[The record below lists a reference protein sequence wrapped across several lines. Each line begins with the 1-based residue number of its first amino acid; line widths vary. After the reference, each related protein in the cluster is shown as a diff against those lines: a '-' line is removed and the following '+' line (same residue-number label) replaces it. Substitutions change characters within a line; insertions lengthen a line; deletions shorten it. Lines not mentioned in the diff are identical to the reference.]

1 MKTVV
6 KIALTA
12 ITGMLLPVLSQA
24 QGDTG
29 GGLADNINSLQSVLD
44 QLYGEMIP
52 LCSSLIGVG
61 RGIAGFAALWYIAA
75 SVWRHLSN
83 AEPIDFYP
91 LFRPFVIGFAILV
104 FPAVINLINGVMQPT
119 VTATS
124 AMVTG
129 SDEAIAALLQQK
141 QDAIKQTDTWQ
152 MYVGD
157 SGNGDKD
164 KWYQYTH
171 PGETSSG
178 EGFFEGIGDDIKFAM
193 AKTSYSF
200 RNSIKEWMSEVLQV
214 LFAAAALCINTIR
227 TFNLIIL
234 SILGPLS
241 FGLSVFDGFHHTLRH
256 WLARYINIFLW
267 LPIANLFGAV
277 IGKIQEN
284 MLQIDLQQ
292 IAQQGDT
299 FFSSTDMGYLIFMVI
314 GIIGYFTVPSIANNV
329 LWVGGGEALTGKATA
344 LAMGAAGGAVSGAV
358 TAAGMTAERM
368 GSGAQNII
376 NAPGNIRAGYNEQP
390 TGQGLAAGMG
400 RGYGHA
406 SEYLHNKL
414 SGNKQND

>member
-1 MKTVV
+1 MKRVF
-6 KIALTA
+6 KIAFMA
-12 ITGMLLPVLSQA
+12 IPGMLLPFLSKA
-24 QGDTG
+24 QDG
-29 GGLADNINSLQSVLD
+29 GGMADKIKSLQSVLED
-44 QLYGEMIP
+44 LYNQMIP

-75 SVWRHLSN
+75 RVWRHLSN

-91 LFRPFVIGFAILV
+91 LFRPFVIGFAILI
-104 FPAVINLINGVMQPT
+104 FPAVIGVVNGVMQPT
-119 VTATS
+119 VTGTAT
-124 AMVTG
+124 MVTN
-129 SDEAIAALLQQK
+129 SDEAITKLLQQK
-141 QDAIKQTDTWQ
+141 QDAIKQTNAWQ
-152 MYVGD
+152 MYVGAA
-157 SGNGDKD
+157 GEGDRD
-164 KWYQYTH
+164 KWYEYSH
-171 PGETSSG
+171 PGETSAD

-193 AKTSYSF
+193 AKASYNF

-214 LFAAAALCINTIR
+214 LFAAASLCINTIR

-234 SILGPLS
+234 AILGPLS

-299 FFSSTDMGYLIFMVI
+299 FFSSTDMGYLIFMII

-329 LWVGGGEALTGKATA
+329 LWVGGGEALTSKTTA
-344 LAMGAAGGAVSGAV
+344 LAIGAAGAAVSGTSAAV
-358 TAAGMTAERM
+358 GATAERI
-368 GSGAQNII
+368 GSGAQNMG
-376 NAPGNIRAGYNEQP
+376 NTPGNIRAGYNEQS
-390 TGQGLAAGMG
+390 TGKGFYADAG
-400 RGYGHA
+400 RGYGIT
-406 SEYLHNKL
+406 SDYIKNRL
-414 SGNKQND
+414 SGNTKND